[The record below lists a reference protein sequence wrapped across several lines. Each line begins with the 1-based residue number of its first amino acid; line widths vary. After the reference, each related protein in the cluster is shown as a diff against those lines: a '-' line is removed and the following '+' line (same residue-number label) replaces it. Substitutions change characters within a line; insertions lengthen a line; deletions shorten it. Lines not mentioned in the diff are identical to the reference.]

1 MKKVKG
7 SATVELAYMMPII
20 FLACMVSIY
29 IMFYFHDKNILIG
42 AAYETAV
49 VGAQKAKWNE
59 EEITNQLQRFFT
71 ERTRG
76 KFIFFAGAS
85 VEIEVSDETIV
96 VHANAEK
103 GRMKMSTSQKATVT
117 NPEKYIRD
125 LRRIQNAWKQN
136 INED

>member
-7 SATVELAYMMPII
+7 SATVELAYMMPVI
-20 FLACMVSIY
+20 FLTCMVSIY

-49 VGAQKAKWNE
+49 VGAQKTKWNE
-59 EEITNQLQRFFT
+59 EEITTQLQQLFK

-76 KFIFFAGAS
+76 KFIFFARAS
-85 VEIEVSDETIV
+85 VEIDLKDETIV
-96 VHANAEK
+96 VSANAKK
-103 GRMKMSTSQKATVT
+103 GRMRMSTSQKATVT